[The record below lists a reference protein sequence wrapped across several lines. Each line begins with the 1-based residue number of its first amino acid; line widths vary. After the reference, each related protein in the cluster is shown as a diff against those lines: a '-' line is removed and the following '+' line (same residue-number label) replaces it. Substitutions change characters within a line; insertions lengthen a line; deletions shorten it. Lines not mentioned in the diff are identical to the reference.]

1 MLVPFTVEDFTSLT
15 QDVTFQ
21 ASNSASAVNIPIS
34 ISTNDDNINEGNEV
48 FVAFVELV
56 DAVNDSRVDLS
67 VRNATL
73 CLIGDNDS
81 KSMLDNFDVNSL
93 SK

>member
-1 MLVPFTVEDFTSLT
+1 MLVPFTAKDFNTST

-34 ISTNDDNINEGNEV
+34 IPISDDNIIEGDEV
-48 FVAFVELV
+48 FVVFMELV
-56 DAVNDSRVDLS
+56 GAVDDSRMDFS
-67 VRNATL
+67 FRNATL
-73 CLIGDNDS
+73 CRIRDNDS
-81 KSMLDNFDVNSL
+81 ESMLDNLHVNSL